1 MLFFYRYQ
9 VHIELQLFNRNWI
22 QETILPVVAS
32 TSTCFLPSHLSL
44 TSYNQSLASSPSH
57 VDLHPGISLP
67 LGRDCYDFASTL
79 PLHPTK
85 EMIPFLPKHTTFHL
99 YWRNDLLPLGTRQI
113 HLLHSILATQDPSTT
128 SVIFWTNAP
137 NPDRQVSTLPILKP
151 LLELY
156 RDRLKVRRVDKREL
170 AKGTP
175 MEGNDLLEMADQQ
188 AWVDGDL
195 VRILVLYDKGGIW
208 IDFDTI
214 LTGRDLRVLTEH
226 EWVTQWDCY
235 GKSLS
240 LSLSLP

>member
-1 MLFFYRYQ
+1 
-9 VHIELQLFNRNWI
+9 
-22 QETILPVVAS
+22 
-32 TSTCFLPSHLSL
+32 
-44 TSYNQSLASSPSH
+44 
-57 VDLHPGISLP
+57 
-67 LGRDCYDFASTL
+67 
-79 PLHPTK
+79 
-85 EMIPFLPKHTTFHL
+85 
-99 YWRNDLLPLGTRQI
+99 LLPLGTRQI
-113 HLLHSILATQDPSTT
+113 QLLHSILATQDPSTT

-195 VRILVLYDKGGIW
+195 VRILVLYQFGGIW

-240 LSLSLP
+240 LSLP